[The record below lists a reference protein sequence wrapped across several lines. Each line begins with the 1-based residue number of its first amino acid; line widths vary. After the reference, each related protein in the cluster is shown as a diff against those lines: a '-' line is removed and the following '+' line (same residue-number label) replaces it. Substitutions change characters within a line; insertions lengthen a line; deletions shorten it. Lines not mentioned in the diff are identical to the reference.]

1 MGMLGLRL
9 QYHQIKHVYDTDANI
24 RNLRAQEGHGSERL
38 KGRHIAGTGHDHV
51 GITDIVA
58 GPSPNTRAD
67 GAVVNGR
74 INVEPLPLRLFA
86 GAGTLDQWVK
96 RSSQPPLRTT
106 TSSNT
111 MSRA

>member
-1 MGMLGLRL
+1 MAVAG
-9 QYHQIKHVYDTDANI
+9 T
-24 RNLRAQEGHGSERL
+24 LRAQEGHGSKRL

-86 GAGTLDQWVK
+86 GAGTLDHKAELPAALADHDLIEHHVARVIVK
-96 RSSQPPLRTT
+96 PLYVRGGH
-106 TSSNT
+106 
-111 MSRA
+111 RR

>member
-9 QYHQIKHVYDTDANI
+9 QYHQFNHVYDTDANI
-24 RNLRAQEGHGSERL
+24 RNIRAQEGHGSERF

-86 GAGTLDQWVK
+86 GAQAPWING
-96 RSSQPPLRTT
+96 
-106 TSSNT
+106 
-111 MSRA
+111 